1 MNIARIHMLM
11 KYKKEDLQELCR
23 QYNIDPNTTKTL
35 MAMRIDEVQSMAEQK
50 AWQTISNG
58 DHFKKEE

>member
-50 AWQTISNG
+50 ALQTISNG